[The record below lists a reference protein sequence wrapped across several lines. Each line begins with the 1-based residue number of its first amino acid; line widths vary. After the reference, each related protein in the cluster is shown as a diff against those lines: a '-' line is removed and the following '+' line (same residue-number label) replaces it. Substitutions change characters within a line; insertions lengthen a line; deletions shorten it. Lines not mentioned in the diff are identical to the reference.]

1 MKPGI
6 VNGYNIL
13 EEVVSMD
20 HDCCINCGEV
30 LSVIERNRSECLDCR
45 DRTSPTHSD
54 DLTEE

>member
-1 MKPGI
+1 
-6 VNGYNIL
+6 
-13 EEVVSMD
+13 MD